1 MTAPATLLRLMW
13 LASPALPV
21 GGFSYSEGLE
31 AALDAGRIQ
40 GEASVGDWLLDQL
53 HLSLARADLPACA
66 QAFQAWQAPPDAARL
81 QALND
86 WVLATRESAE
96 FRLQTE
102 QMGRSLVEW
111 LRNGEHAGDP
121 RLACCAELSPAPTW
135 PVAFALACALA
146 CAHEPL
152 AEDQGEDP
160 AKDPAKDPPK
170 DPTKDNAQG
179 AAASALL
186 ALAFGWAEN
195 MAQAAMK
202 SVPLGQAAAQ
212 RILTRLTQAI
222 PSAVQQALALPD
234 HERQAFT
241 PGLAILSARHES
253 QYSRLFR
260 S

>member
-1 MTAPATLLRLMW
+1 MTAPTTLLRLMW

-31 AALDAGRIQ
+31 AALDAGRVQ
-40 GEASVGDWLLDQL
+40 GEAAVGDWLLDQL

-66 QAFQAWQAPPDAARL
+66 QAFQAWQAAPDAARL

-111 LRNGEHAGDP
+111 LRNGEQAQDP
-121 RLACCAELSPAPTW
+121 RIAHCAALKPAPSW

-146 CAHEPL
+146 CGDPQGRENN
-152 AEDQGEDP
+152 AEQ
-160 AKDPAKDPPK
+160 
-170 DPTKDNAQG
+170 
-179 AAASALL
+179 ALL

-222 PSAVQQALALPD
+222 PEAVRQALALP
-234 HERQAFT
+234 EAARQAFT
-241 PGLAILSARHES
+241 PGLALLSARHET

>member
-1 MTAPATLLRLMW
+1 MTRPATLLRLMW

-31 AALDAGRIQ
+31 AAIDAGRVQ
-40 GEASVGDWLLDQL
+40 GEAAVGDWLLDQL

-66 QAFQAWQAPPDAARL
+66 QAFRAWQSPSDAPRL
-81 QALND
+81 QDLND

-121 RLACCAELSPAPTW
+121 RIARCAELSPAPTW

-146 CAHEPL
+146 CAHEPP
-152 AEDQGEDP
+152 AEDPSQDS
-160 AKDPAKDPPK
+160 
-170 DPTKDNAQG
+170 
-179 AAASALL
+179 AASALL

-222 PSAVQQALALPD
+222 PSVVQQALALPD

>member
-31 AALDAGRIQ
+31 AALDAGRVQ
-40 GEASVGDWLLDQL
+40 GEAAVGDWLLDQL

-66 QAFQAWQAPPDAARL
+66 QAFQAWQTPPNAARL
-81 QALND
+81 RALND

-160 AKDPAKDPPK
+160 AKDPPK
-170 DPTKDNAQG
+170 DPTKDNTQG